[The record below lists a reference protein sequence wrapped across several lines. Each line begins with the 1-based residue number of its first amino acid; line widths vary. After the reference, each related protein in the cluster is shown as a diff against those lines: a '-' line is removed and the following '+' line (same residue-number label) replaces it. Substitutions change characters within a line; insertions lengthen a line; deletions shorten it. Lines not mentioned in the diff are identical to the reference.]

1 MKRTGICTLLLI
13 GGLGTLLADGIDSSV
28 PFYYTVNGGTEEMPL
43 DWSESAT
50 SPTRFVKL
58 KTDETGFVYT
68 NWLNASFRLD
78 GTKKVLYWAMGATY
92 RDFGVYARTLN
103 CATMTTGW
111 HWEQPT
117 DYGFMMYPRLVLEA
131 EPDGINVTEAIIPT
145 YNTQSEDP
153 RGLRLCGTVDPSL
166 AGKTILATLSN
177 AALVVQERYAFTA
190 RADGKLQASIPLPA
204 FLGEKYREYSL
215 SLSIVE
221 TLPEGL
227 GANYALE
234 IADAEEDEY
243 GPVNADFCI
252 SPYEDGH
259 MGLRSVLNVRVN
271 PKWMD
276 AQGRRILEYA
286 QHNMWKEYDDTYPN
300 GQYGGFP
307 ADGSYHK
314 NGTRECF
321 LYPRTFLVS
330 SVRCHDI
337 GYVHTADHSEV
348 AFTGVA
354 DPELARRKVSV
365 RVTNERTGETR
376 TYEGKV
382 GSDLSFRVVL
392 PEGEWTFLSESA
404 AKSSLSS
411 YLVSV
416 EVEKKSGFKIV
427 IR

>member
-177 AALVVQERYAFTA
+177 AALGVQERYAFTA
-190 RADGKLQASIPLPA
+190 RS
-204 FLGEKYREYSL
+204 SL
-215 SLSIVE
+215 YGDCRPG
-221 TLPEGL
+221 TGAAEGL
-227 GANYALE
+227 RAGHQRAYGR
-234 IADAEEDEY
+234 DA
-243 GPVNADFCI
+243 G
-252 SPYEDGH
+252 
-259 MGLRSVLNVRVN
+259 MR
-271 PKWMD
+271 
-276 AQGRRILEYA
+276 
-286 QHNMWKEYDDTYPN
+286 
-300 GQYGGFP
+300 
-307 ADGSYHK
+307 
-314 NGTRECF
+314 
-321 LYPRTFLVS
+321 
-330 SVRCHDI
+330 
-337 GYVHTADHSEV
+337 
-348 AFTGVA
+348 
-354 DPELARRKVSV
+354 
-365 RVTNERTGETR
+365 
-376 TYEGKV
+376 GKGWV
-382 GSDLSFRVVL
+382 
-392 PEGEWTFLSESA
+392 
-404 AKSSLSS
+404 
-411 YLVSV
+411 
-416 EVEKKSGFKIV
+416 GFKFSCRAAGGRV
-427 IR
+427 DVPE

>member
-1 MKRTGICTLLLI
+1 M
-13 GGLGTLLADGIDSSV
+13 
-28 PFYYTVNGGTEEMPL
+28 
-43 DWSESAT
+43 
-50 SPTRFVKL
+50 TRITRWEGDNVKW
-58 KTDETGFVYT
+58 V
-68 NWLNASFRLD
+68 
-78 GTKKVLYWAMGATY
+78 
-92 RDFGVYARTLN
+92 
-103 CATMTTGW
+103 
-111 HWEQPT
+111 
-117 DYGFMMYPRLVLEA
+117 
-131 EPDGINVTEAIIPT
+131 
-145 YNTQSEDP
+145 
-153 RGLRLCGTVDPSL
+153 
-166 AGKTILATLSN
+166 
-177 AALVVQERYAFTA
+177 
-190 RADGKLQASIPLPA
+190 
-204 FLGEKYREYSL
+204 
-215 SLSIVE
+215 
-221 TLPEGL
+221 
-227 GANYALE
+227 
-234 IADAEEDEY
+234 
-243 GPVNADFCI
+243 
-252 SPYEDGH
+252 
-259 MGLRSVLNVRVN
+259 
-271 PKWMD
+271 D

-307 ADGSYHK
+307 ADGSFHK

-348 AFTGVA
+348 AFTGIA
-354 DPELARRKVSV
+354 DPELARRKASV